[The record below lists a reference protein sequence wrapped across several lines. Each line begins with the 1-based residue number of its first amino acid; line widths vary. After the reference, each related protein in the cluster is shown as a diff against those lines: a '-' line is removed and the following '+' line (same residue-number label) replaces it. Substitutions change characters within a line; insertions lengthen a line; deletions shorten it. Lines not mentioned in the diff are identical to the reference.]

1 MLRMGRRQMLKIEN
15 VYKNFGTTEVLKG
28 LNLAVQEGSVFGLV
42 GVNGAGK
49 STLLRLISGV
59 YEADQGTV
67 SFNDHD
73 TFRDPNIRQ
82 SISFVSDEPYYPIG
96 ATIASMKNFYASLYQ
111 FDEAAF
117 RKYCE
122 IFGLNPSMRILNLS
136 KGMKRRAALLFA
148 LCTHPK
154 LLLLDEAYDG
164 LEPIARLHFKQILA
178 DLVEDEK
185 LTVIISSHNLR
196 ELEDICDSYG
206 ILEDGVM
213 LTYGDL
219 IASRENIN
227 KYQAAFAGNVPAD
240 VFKDL
245 DVLHLE
251 IEGRVVKAVIRGS
264 QSEVQKKIEAL
275 KPVLIDVLPV
285 SFEELFIYEV
295 EKKGEHHE

>member
-1 MLRMGRRQMLKIEN
+1 MLIIEN

>member
-1 MLRMGRRQMLKIEN
+1 M
-15 VYKNFGTTEVLKG
+15 
-28 LNLAVQEGSVFGLV
+28 AVQEGSVFGLV

-136 KGMKRRAALLFA
+136 KGMKRRTALLFA

-264 QSEVQKKIEAL
+264 QSEVQKKIEAMN
-275 KPVLIDVLPV
+275 PVLIDVLPV